1 LAASRA
7 LRFHIVALGVFAL
20 TNCAPTQPAAPAPP
34 LPVVPA
40 AVLEPARYMEV
51 AASSALFAV
60 RASDMAEARG
70 STAKLKRFASKVV
83 MDQTSIGTQLSFAG
97 RHIDLLPSARPL
109 PVHQAM
115 LEELA
120 TSSDFDGTY
129 RRQLMLVL
137 TQAEALHRA
146 FEAHGTSPTLR
157 PVAAMAAPVCRKNLD
172 QLGKIR
178 A

>member
-1 LAASRA
+1 MAASRA
-7 LRFHIVALGVFAL
+7 LRLGIVALAVLAL
-20 TNCAPTQPAAPAPP
+20 TNCAAKQPAPP
-34 LPVVPA
+34 TPPPPVVPA

-70 STAKLKRFASKVV
+70 STGKLKHFASKVV

-115 LEELA
+115 LAELA

-129 RRQLMLVL
+129 RRQLTLVL

-146 FEAHGTSPTLR
+146 FEAHGTTPALR
-157 PVAAMAAPVCRKNLD
+157 PVAAMAAPVCRKNLE
-172 QLGKIR
+172 QLGKIKP
-178 A
+178 